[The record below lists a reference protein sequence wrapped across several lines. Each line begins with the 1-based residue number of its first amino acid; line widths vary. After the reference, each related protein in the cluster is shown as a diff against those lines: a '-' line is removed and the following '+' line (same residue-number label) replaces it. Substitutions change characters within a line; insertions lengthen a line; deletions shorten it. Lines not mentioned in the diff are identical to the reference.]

1 MVSLVARG
9 IDSTAVDI
17 RGSRGVGGQAHQ
29 GSAIA
34 DGAVE
39 VGQSGGVD
47 VERECTV

>member
-1 MVSLVARG
+1 VVGLVARG
-9 IDSTAVDI
+9 INRATVNVRCAV
-17 RGSRGVGGQAHQ
+17 RVGGQAHQ

-47 VERECTV
+47 VGVLC